1 MSSGQLTDVSTQPER
16 GVPDRWFIL
25 SLLLLNYFIL
35 YTQRSV
41 FTFIQ
46 TPLLEDLKLSESQLH
61 SATMAW
67 QLTYSLS
74 ALFVA
79 YLSDRFRRRTVLIA
93 ALALSTALLAG
104 MGCAQGFY
112 DFLILRI
119 LFAAAQAASVP
130 AIAGV
135 MADCFTQQN
144 RSRAVAVY
152 LLSAPF
158 SIVLVGWAG
167 GTLADVFGWR
177 TMIFSFAGLG
187 LVIVAALCLL
197 FREPERTERSAAGLG
212 EAGGTLTATI
222 RAVLIVPSFLLLGL
236 GYVLVGNVWQQM
248 SYFLPKHFE
257 EHYGMKLGESG
268 LMATLVPQIGAVIG
282 ILTGGFLADLLSR
295 HRISGRF
302 LVQIAGL
309 LIGVPAIFV
318 IATIDHPIVIQ
329 IALFVCGVGFW
340 LYLSNLWTTT
350 FEVVDPAA
358 RSTAVGLLNV
368 ASGVLGSWPYLVV
381 GHYRDT
387 GAITDLRSVFL
398 VYAFVLS
405 AAVAILVLLVVFTL
419 RRDFRAP
426 PAS

>member
-1 MSSGQLTDVSTQPER
+1 MSTGQQTDEFTQSER
-16 GVPDRWFIL
+16 GLPDRWFIL
-25 SLLLLNYFIL
+25 SLLLLNYFVL
-35 YTQRSV
+35 YAQRSV
-41 FTFIQ
+41 FTYIQ
-46 TPLLEDLKLSESQLH
+46 TPLLEGLNLNESQLH
-61 SATMAW
+61 TATQAW
-67 QLTYSLS
+67 HLTYSLS

-79 YLSDRFRRRTVLIA
+79 YLSDRFRRRSVLIV

-104 MGCAQGFY
+104 IGCAQGYY
-112 DFLILRI
+112 DFLTLRI

-158 SIVLVGWAG
+158 SIVVVGWAG
-167 GTLADVFGWR
+167 GTLADEFGWR
-177 TMIFSFAGLG
+177 MMIFSFAGLG
-187 LVIVAALCLL
+187 LVIVVALCLL
-197 FREPERTERSAAGLG
+197 FREPERSERSAAGLG

-222 RAVLIVPSFLLLGL
+222 RTVLNVRSFLLLGL
-236 GYVLVGNVWQQM
+236 AYVLVGNVWQQL
-248 SYFLPKHFE
+248 SYFLPKHLE
-257 EHYGMKLGESG
+257 EHYKMDLGESG
-268 LMATLVPQIGAVIG
+268 LMATLAPQIGAVIG
-282 ILTGGFLADLLSR
+282 ILTGGFLADHLSR
-295 HRISGRF
+295 RRISGRF

-309 LIGVPAIFV
+309 LIGVPAMFV
-318 IATIDHPIVIQ
+318 IATIDHPIVVQ

-368 ASGVLGSWPYLVV
+368 ASGVLGSWPYPVI

-387 GAITDLRSVFL
+387 GAITDMRFVFL
-398 VYAFVLS
+398 IYAFVLS
-405 AAVAILVLLVVFTL
+405 ASVAVLVLLVVFTL
-419 RRDFRAP
+419 KRDFRAP

>member
-1 MSSGQLTDVSTQPER
+1 MSSGKPTDAPTQPAR

-25 SLLLLNYFIL
+25 SLLLLNYFVL
-35 YTQRSV
+35 YMHRAV
-41 FTFIQ
+41 FTYIQ
-46 TPLLEDLKLSESQLH
+46 TPLLEDLKLNESQLH

-79 YLSDRFRRRTVLIA
+79 YLSDRFRRRTVLIG

-158 SIVLVGWAG
+158 SIVVAGSVGGW
-167 GTLADVFGWR
+167 LADVFDWR
-177 TMIFSFAGLG
+177 VMIFSFAGLG
-187 LVIVAALCLL
+187 FVVVVALYLL
-197 FREPERTERSAAGLG
+197 LREPERTERGEAGLG
-212 EAGGTLTATI
+212 ESGGSLIATI
-222 RAVLIVPSFLLLGL
+222 RAVLVVRSYLLLGL
-236 GYVLVGNVWQQM
+236 AYVLAGNVWQQL

-257 EHYGMKLGESG
+257 EHYGVNLGEAG
-268 LMATLVPQIGAVIG
+268 LMSTLVPQIGATIG
-282 ILTGGFLADLLSR
+282 ILTGGILADLLSR
-295 HRISGRF
+295 RRISGRF

-309 LIGVPAIFV
+309 LVGVPSIFV
-318 IATIDHPIVIQ
+318 IALIDNRIVIQ

-340 LYLSNLWTTT
+340 LYFSNLWTTT

-387 GAITDLRSVFL
+387 GAITDMRSVFL
-398 VYAFVLS
+398 VYGFVVS
-405 AAVAILVLLVVFTL
+405 AAVALLALVVAFTL

-426 PAS
+426 PVS